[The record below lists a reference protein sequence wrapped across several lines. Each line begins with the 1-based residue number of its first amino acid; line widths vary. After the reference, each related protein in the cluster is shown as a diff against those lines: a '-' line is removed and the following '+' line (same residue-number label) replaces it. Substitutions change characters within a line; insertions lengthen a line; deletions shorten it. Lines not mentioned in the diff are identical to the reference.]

1 MSAEPSE
8 VTALG
13 WRARRDR
20 IIANRAISV
29 PTLTVKRF
37 FAINGIRKAMLL
49 AFNLFICVIP
59 LVIIAFGL
67 FSNLRRNI
75 SLGQVFVEQFHLH
88 GEAERIARRT
98 FPENRS
104 ILKVASFIVVGSFA
118 ISGFDVASI
127 FEKTFAEAW
136 KVKAYGG
143 IRGAL
148 RGAVWFVMVFASFGF
163 SQVLQRI
170 PSRHGAIGYLVTI
183 PIVLLM
189 NYVFWLITPRLLL
202 DKELDWSDLRPG
214 ALMGTIATTL
224 LWGLSMIILPSWFD
238 WYGRGFGSI
247 GIALAILAWTY
258 VVSIVWVVIVT
269 AAAAWWERTATV
281 EEVIELE
288 YGDDPSITASASN
301 TAPPEDPA

>member
-1 MSAEPSE
+1 MSDERSDAAA
-8 VTALG
+8 VG

-20 IIANRAISV
+20 IIANRAITV

-37 FAINGIRKAMLL
+37 FEISGIRKAMLL

-67 FSNLRRNI
+67 LSSVRTNI
-75 SLGQVFVEQFHLH
+75 SLGQVFVEQFRLH
-88 GEAERIARRT
+88 GDAAQIARRT

-104 ILKVASFIVVGSFA
+104 ILKVASLIVVGSFA

-136 KVKAYGG
+136 HVKAYGG

-148 RGAVWFVMVFASFGF
+148 RGAMWFVMVFASFGL
-163 SQVLQRI
+163 SQMLQRF
-170 PSRHGAIGYLVTI
+170 PSRHGAIGYLLTI
-183 PIVLLM
+183 PMVLFM

-202 DKELDWSDLRPG
+202 NKELDWADLRPG
-214 ALMGTIATTL
+214 AVMGTFASTL
-224 LWGLSMIILPSWFD
+224 LWALSMIILPSWFD

-258 VVSIVWVVIVT
+258 VVSLVWVAIVV

-281 EEVIELE
+281 DEVIALE
-288 YGDDPSITASASN
+288 FGEDAPGAAGGSPSVG
-301 TAPPEDPA
+301 PRE